1 MARLYGPFVGH
12 WANHYMANSPD
23 GLRTLDDL
31 VQDGWLG
38 VLSAWDEYDPARGMT
53 FRTYATYRIRWAIFN
68 GAREADR
75 NTARLYVQKA
85 RGRDKPEHYAV
96 INAGSIEDPKHGVL
110 QLAADDSS
118 AHEQTA
124 ADESFMAMLAL
135 VRKPRVR
142 WVLDQYYRACRT
154 LNDIGLELGVTRERV
169 RQLLVQGHNVIR
181 TKLERQEAKR

>member
-1 MARLYGPFVGH
+1 
-12 WANHYMANSPD
+12 
-23 GLRTLDDL
+23 
-31 VQDGWLG
+31 
-38 VLSAWDEYDPARGMT
+38 MT